1 MLHRGKTS
9 SNGTQEP
16 NGSPTPAIHDERHTT
31 PVMTRKPA
39 ATRPCCS
46 AASPAADPSCC
57 RSGFSRELLIWA
69 PSNGVGLTSV
79 AVQRSAGFRF
89 RLYPSYVI
97 RQSVFINLLERRL
110 GSSRVI
116 GYEDQMTRF
125 LLYWKNVE
133 MGQRLVGRIDFGD

>member
-57 RSGFSRELLIWA
+57 RSGFRRELLIWA

-79 AVQRSAGFRF
+79 AVQRSAG
-89 RLYPSYVI
+89 
-97 RQSVFINLLERRL
+97 LLLRRSEERRVGKGC
-110 GSSRVI
+110 GS
-116 GYEDQMTRF
+116 TCRF
-125 LLYWKNVE
+125 QGARQK
-133 MGQRLVGRIDFGD
+133 